1 MPTPG
6 YQALHDTAAT
16 LDVSARGRIRVTG
29 EDRKRLLHAMTTN
42 HVQDLEPGQTL
53 YAFFLNAQGRIQA
66 DVYIL
71 CTEDALILDLEPETR
86 QKIYQH
92 LDRFIIADD
101 VTLEDITDSTAELAV
116 EGPQSLDLRREG
128 LLLDGGLTGQPGFRL
143 IVPIAGKQALLDT
156 LPAQATAEDARTV
169 RIENGVARYGEDFTD
184 SSLAQETRRMH
195 AVHFNKG
202 CYLGQEIVERVR
214 SRGHVNKL
222 LAPLAIET
230 TAPPAPGTKVQAGEK
245 EAGEITSAVYSPR
258 HNAVR
263 ALSLLRAEFAKP
275 GTALS
280 VSGAPAQTL

>member
-1 MPTPG
+1 MPTSG
-6 YQALHDTAAT
+6 YQALHETAAT
-16 LDVSARGRIRVTG
+16 IDVSARGRIRVTG

-42 HVQDLEPGQTL
+42 HVQDLQPGQTL

-101 VTLEDITDSTAELAV
+101 VTLEDITDSTAELAI
-116 EGPQSLDLRREG
+116 EGPQSDALRSEG
-128 LLLDGGLTGQPGFRL
+128 LLIEGGLTGQSGFRL
-143 IVPIAGKQALLDT
+143 IVPIEQKQSLIDT
-156 LPAQATAEDARTV
+156 LPVQATAEDARTV

-184 SSLAQETRRMH
+184 TTLAQETQRMH

-222 LAPLAIET
+222 LAPISIES
-230 TAPPAPGTKVQAGEK
+230 AEAPAPGTKVQSGDK
-245 EAGEITSAVYSPR
+245 EAGDITSAVFSPR
-258 HNAVR
+258 YNAVR
-263 ALSLLRAEFAKP
+263 GLALLRAEFAKP

-280 VSGAPAQTL
+280 VAGAPAQTL